1 MVIGRGRRR
10 KHPQTSL
17 FTTTTGV
24 AQLPVVHAYTQGNF
38 EGGQMSIG
46 HIR

>member
-10 KHPQTSL
+10 EHPQPTL
-17 FTTTTGV
+17 FTTTTTGV
-24 AQLPVVHAYTQGNF
+24 SQLPVAHTQGNP
-38 EGGQMSIG
+38 GRGQVTFG